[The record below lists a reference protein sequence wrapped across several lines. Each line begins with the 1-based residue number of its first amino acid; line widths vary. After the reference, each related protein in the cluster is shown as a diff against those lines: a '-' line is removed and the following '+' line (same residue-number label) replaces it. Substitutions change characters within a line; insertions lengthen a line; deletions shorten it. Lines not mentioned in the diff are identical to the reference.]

1 MSVYRLLFIDEQ
13 NQVRDVKILPYEGDA
28 WAVRVASACSDGRA
42 RELWRNG
49 RLVSRFPAAPPAPS
63 GADDDRPPTQH

>member
-1 MSVYRLLFIDEQ
+1 MSVYRLLFLDEQ

-28 WAVRVASACSDGRA
+28 WAVRAAAACVDGRA

-49 RLVSRFPAAPPAPS
+49 RFVGRFPPAAPTL
-63 GADDDRPPTQH
+63 R